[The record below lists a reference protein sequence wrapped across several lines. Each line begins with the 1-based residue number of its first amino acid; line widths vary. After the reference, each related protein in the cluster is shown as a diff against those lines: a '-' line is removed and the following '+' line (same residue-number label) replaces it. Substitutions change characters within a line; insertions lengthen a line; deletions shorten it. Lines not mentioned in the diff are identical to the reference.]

1 MSSED
6 SPRKKAIALRYD
18 REKHDA
24 PVIAASGRGE
34 VAERILET
42 AREAEIPIREDP
54 DLAEVLSKVP
64 TGDEIPVELYQA
76 VAEILAFVYGLNKAE
91 DSRQ

>member
-34 VAERILET
+34 VAERIL
-42 AREAEIPIREDP
+42 
-54 DLAEVLSKVP
+54 
-64 TGDEIPVELYQA
+64 
-76 VAEILAFVYGLNKAE
+76 
-91 DSRQ
+91 